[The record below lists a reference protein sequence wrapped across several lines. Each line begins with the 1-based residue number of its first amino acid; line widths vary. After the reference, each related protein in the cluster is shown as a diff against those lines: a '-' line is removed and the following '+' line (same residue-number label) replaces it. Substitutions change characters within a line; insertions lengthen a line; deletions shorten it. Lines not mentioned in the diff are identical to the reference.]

1 MYFCNNINE
10 LIVFQALHIFH
21 LGIIPSL
28 NMIGQIHINS
38 GIVLQIWHMGEN
50 DELPELSGVTVY
62 SKVETALDSCV
73 FFVI

>member
-1 MYFCNNINE
+1 
-10 LIVFQALHIFH
+10 
-21 LGIIPSL
+21 
-28 NMIGQIHINS
+28 MIGQIHINS